1 MKHFLS
7 LCSFIAVAAIG
18 ATSFLPSCNR
28 DRCEGVFCKNKG
40 ACINGECQCHD
51 GSGGYN
57 CDTVYKLL
65 LANTYKGTIRDNSGA
80 FYYNHK
86 VSFYAINDTSLTE
99 MIIDWKT
106 SADSIKYSLPAVFSQ
121 ISRFRATI
129 YIPPI
134 VVGNYA
140 LEGSGTITS
149 DSVSL
154 TITEQPTVG
163 GAGLQYTFLNLKKQ

>member
-1 MKHFLS
+1 MKRATLFCS
-7 LCSFIAVAAIG
+7 LFAFAAIG
-18 ATSFLPSCNR
+18 ATTLLPSCNR

-40 ACINGECQCHD
+40 ACIGGECQCHD

-80 FYYNHK
+80 YYYNHK
-86 VSFYAINDTSLTE
+86 VTFYAINDTSLTD
-99 MIIDWKT
+99 MILNWKT
-106 SADSIKYSLPAVFSQ
+106 SADSTRYSLPVVFSQ
-121 ISRFRATI
+121 ISRFRATVYVPTI
-129 YIPPI
+129 I
-134 VVGNYA
+134 VGNYSLA
-140 LEGSGTITS
+140 GSGVVTA
-149 DSVSL
+149 DSLSL